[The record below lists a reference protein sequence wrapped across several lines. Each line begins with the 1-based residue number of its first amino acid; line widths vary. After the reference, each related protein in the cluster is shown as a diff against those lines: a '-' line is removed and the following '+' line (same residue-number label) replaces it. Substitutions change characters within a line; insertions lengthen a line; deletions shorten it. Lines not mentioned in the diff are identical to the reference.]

1 MMTSSLKI
9 TKNLNQA
16 AYLTALG
23 GELVEIQDEY
33 PNNTFVVRTNRLVA
47 WWEKHVGLIPY
58 RKYCNQRIRL
68 KERAR
73 KQAGLPAHFTGKSE
87 GFQFQDI
94 ATVAVDRNR
103 KMD

>member
-1 MMTSSLKI
+1 MTITK

-16 AYLTALG
+16 AFLTALG
-23 GELVEIQDEY
+23 GELLEIQDDY
-33 PNNTFVVRTNRLVA
+33 PNNNFVVKSNPFVL
-47 WWEKHVGLIPY
+47 WWEKHFGWIPY

-73 KQAGLPAHFTGKSE
+73 KQSGLPAHFTGKSE

-94 ATVAVDRNR
+94 ATVVVDKNR
-103 KMD
+103 PKN